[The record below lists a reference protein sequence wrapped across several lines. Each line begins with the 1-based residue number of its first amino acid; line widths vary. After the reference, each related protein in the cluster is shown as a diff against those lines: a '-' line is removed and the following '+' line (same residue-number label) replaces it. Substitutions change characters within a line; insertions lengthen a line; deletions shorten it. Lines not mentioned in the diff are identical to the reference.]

1 VTRAEIAAMVLKAL
15 SGIAPEIDPASVR
28 PEAPLR
34 DQVDLDSI
42 DYLNFMI
49 AIHAVSGVD
58 IPEADY
64 AKLNTVNE
72 TVEYL
77 AQRMTR

>member
-15 SGIAPEIDPASVR
+15 SGVAPEIDAASVR
-28 PEAPLR
+28 PEALLR

-49 AIHAVSGVD
+49 AIHAASGVD

-64 AKLNTVNE
+64 GKLGTVNDI
-72 TVEYL
+72 VDYL
-77 AQRMTR
+77 AQRMKR

>member
-1 VTRAEIAAMVLKAL
+1 MVLKAL
-15 SGIAPEIDPASVR
+15 SGVAPEIDTASVR
-28 PEAPLR
+28 PEVPLR

-49 AIHAVSGVD
+49 AIHAASGVD

-64 AKLNTVNE
+64 GTLGTVND
-72 TVEYL
+72 TVQYL
-77 AQRMTR
+77 AQRMKR

>member
-1 VTRAEIAAMVLKAL
+1 MVLKAL
-15 SGIAPEIDPASVR
+15 SGVAPEIDAASVR
-28 PEAPLR
+28 PGVPLR

-49 AIHAVSGVD
+49 AIHAASGVD

-64 AKLNTVNE
+64 AKLSTVNE